1 MLVEVL
7 STSIYVLSHVKIG
20 LSGRLLECELS
31 VTTANHKAQPECM
44 VFTSGGYVFS
54 DMALACL
61 AVAQS
66 LIEDVAMFR
75 TLS

>member
-1 MLVEVL
+1 MLVERT

-20 LSGRLLECELS
+20 LSGKLLECELS

-54 DMALACL
+54 DIALVFLTVARSLSEVL
-61 AVAQS
+61 A
-66 LIEDVAMFR
+66 
-75 TLS
+75 